1 MFLSKLMWRVSSIN
15 RHLFFIILYLLT
27 VVFWVERVVSGF
39 SRVYRRLTGVNA
51 IDRAME
57 MSRESDDVAKFR
69 KKTASIKRRS
79 FFFNHRRVVF
89 FLLCFLVAVSAVDR
103 AVCSRSS
110 RRIQWKFN
118 DAAAPFFF
126 CFAHAAHG
134 SFPTSSSSSSYSET
148 SSFFYVH
155 TAGRARVLHFMIF
168 FFCRKKFDS
177 LPVSARFGTRDS
189 RSDPLWRLL
198 SAMASDP
205 AISRCNPIKKYPVK
219 PRKSAGHSEAKKW
232 NRIEFLVRVCF
243 F

>member
-134 SFPTSSSSSSYSET
+134 SFPTSSSSSSET

-168 FFCRKKFDS
+168 FLPKKI
-177 LPVSARFGTRDS
+177 RFSSSFGPFRDTR
-189 RSDPLWRLL
+189 LT
-198 SAMASDP
+198 
-205 AISRCNPIKKYPVK
+205 K
-219 PRKSAGHSEAKKW
+219 
-232 NRIEFLVRVCF
+232 
-243 F
+243 

>member
-134 SFPTSSSSSSYSET
+134 SFPTSSSSSSSET

-168 FFCRKKFDS
+168 FLPKKI
-177 LPVSARFGTRDS
+177 RFSSSFGPFRDTR
-189 RSDPLWRLL
+189 LT
-198 SAMASDP
+198 
-205 AISRCNPIKKYPVK
+205 K
-219 PRKSAGHSEAKKW
+219 
-232 NRIEFLVRVCF
+232 
-243 F
+243 